1 MINLSKYLA
10 SNTKLLDAQETL
22 AQLKKEISSATLF
35 VKKIEEG
42 ELDTPYPGVNEH
54 DFNANSLSGSLIS
67 MRNQLK
73 NMSETES
80 QRKWITEGLAYFSE
94 VLRKNQQELEETSY
108 EIICNLVKYVKANQG
123 GIYIVNTDEQVLELK
138 GCYAYDRKKFID
150 KKFEFGEGLIG
161 QIYLEKETLLMS
173 DIPDNYI
180 NITSGLGDAPPRS
193 VVIVPL
199 KVNDEVLGIIELA
212 SFTNFEAYQVEFL
225 EKLGENIA
233 ASIST
238 IQINEKTQELL
249 AQSQKQAEELRTQE
263 EEMKQNLEEM
273 QATQEELARKDAESQ
288 SVLAALNTAYFVA
301 EINKNGEV
309 QSSNKQL
316 ANLINQVF
324 GVHHFEGENYKKYSN
339 SKVPFEKILEDVF
352 NGGNTSRVASFTAN
366 DQKKW
371 LFETY
376 SPIFDNQKQIKKI
389 LMVASDI
396 THGKEQE
403 LELVKIQDQIMTEK
417 GRMESF
423 MNSYTDDIFILDI
436 DRNVIQVNTSVQEK
450 FGSIGIEVTSGS
462 SVYNYVE
469 DNEEDEL
476 LNKKFIDHCFDTIAK
491 GESVSSVR
499 KYYLGD
505 QVGYYNVNFFPL
517 RSGDGVIGAGLVS
530 RDITDQR
537 LLQDQIISEK
547 GRMDS
552 FMDSTKD
559 QILLL
564 DLDFKIKNANKQSK
578 DFYQKNGLE
587 IKEGENLYEYLSE
600 ADRKSMQ
607 ADFAKVIKGETLT
620 IEKEVVFQ
628 NDSRSFSQIVVFPLI
643 VSGNVE
649 GIGIITR
656 DITEQKL
663 LQNQIFEEKGRM
675 DSFMNSTTYNIFLLD
690 KEAKIIQIN
699 KTVEDSYSKQNIT
712 IEIGMSLFDFITD
725 DDLVNM
731 KRRFKNALEGKAS
744 TEEVKY
750 IMGTFDNYFQSNIFP
765 LKSNDEIIGI
775 GLVSRDITDR
785 KKLELESAA
794 KNEELLASEE
804 ELRQNMEELSA
815 TQEEMQRVMKE
826 IQDSEAF
833 MTGLINSTTDTI
845 FTLDTDFRLLVYN
858 DVFRKT
864 WENLGFKVDKGI
876 HMSTYYTDT
885 AEWETYV
892 KLFKRCFGGEQ
903 FTTSGSKEIG
913 GNMHYFLFVYSP
925 IYDRSN
931 NVISVAIFAKDV
943 TEEELTKQQNAEL
956 LKETQEVADE
966 LKAQEEELR
975 QNMEELSAIQ
985 EMVMQEKGRME
996 SFMNSTTDN
1005 IFILDKGGN
1014 VIQVNEPV
1022 KAVFRLQGVE
1032 VKAGM
1037 SLLSLTEEH
1046 QKETIK
1052 ENLIKASNG
1061 ESSSQEIKYT
1071 FEGFN
1076 NYFHTQTFP
1085 LKSDGEVIGIGVVT
1099 RDITDRKK
1107 LEEEAAK
1114 KHEELMASEEE
1125 LRQNIEEMMAI
1136 QDQVV
1141 LEKGRIESFINSTSD
1156 SIMLLDT
1163 EGKFINLN
1171 GNAAK
1176 LFEQSGKA
1184 VKIGTP
1190 IFDYIDEEADYERTS
1205 ARIKNAAEGK
1215 SEIQEERHE
1224 IGGHKVY
1231 LQTQTFP
1238 LKSEGSIIGVALIT
1252 RDITERK
1259 LLEEEA
1265 AKRHEELMASE
1276 EELRQNMEELS
1287 ATQDEMQR
1295 IMIEVQNSEAFMKGL
1310 INSTTDTIFTLDH
1323 DLRLVIFN
1331 KVFRNTWEQLGFK
1344 VEKGTEMKV
1353 FYNNPKEW
1361 DTHESLFRRA
1371 LSGEVVTLDTS
1382 KEIGNETLYFNIIY
1396 TPIRNNS
1403 NRVIAAAVFAKDIT
1417 ESEIAK
1423 RQNAQLLKESQ
1434 QQTEELKAQE
1444 EELRQNMEEL
1454 AATQEEMQ
1462 RIMLEVQDNEAFLK
1476 GLINSTSDTIFTVD
1490 TDLKLINFNK
1500 VFVDTWEGLGI
1511 EVVKGVSIE
1520 AFYTDPEELKVHK
1533 SYLNKALSGEQFNL
1547 NVSKQIGETVVY
1559 FNIVYSP
1566 IEDKNGKVIAASV
1579 FGKDVTQEEIA
1590 KRENAELLKES
1601 QQQAEE
1607 LKAQEEELRQNMEEL
1622 SSTQEEMQRVMMEVQ
1637 NNESFL
1643 RGLIDSTSDT
1653 IFTVDTDLKLINF
1666 NKVFAETWEALGFNV
1681 VKGVELQSFYKD
1693 PEEWKQHK
1701 SLLSKTL
1708 SGEQLKLNVSKQIG
1722 DTESY
1727 FSIVYSPITDN
1738 EGNIIAASIFGKDI
1752 TQEEIAK
1759 RQNADLLKESQQQA
1773 EELKSQEEELRQ
1785 NMEELT
1791 TIQDMILEEKG
1802 RMESFMNSTTDS
1814 IFILDKDA
1822 NIIQANAVIKNSM
1835 KEYGLEVTAGM
1846 SVFDII
1852 APHEREGAKQD
1863 IELALAGK
1871 STNKEMK
1878 YESET
1883 LNGYL
1888 DIHTFPLYS
1897 NGEIIG
1903 VSIVSSDI
1911 TERKTLE
1918 ASAASRHEE
1927 LMASEEELRQ
1937 NLEEISTMQDMIVT
1951 EKGRMES
1958 FMNSTSDNIFLL
1970 DKDANIIQVN
1980 ESVKEVYRQ
1989 HNIEVKVGMSLF
2001 ELVTEDDKKNITRNI
2016 KNALKGKSTNE
2027 EKKYDLGEFNNYYH
2041 THTFPLKSGKEIVG
2055 VGIVTRDIT
2064 EEKRNALEVA
2074 TKHDELMASEEELR
2088 QNLEQMKTIQE
2099 MLNERNKEVESIR
2112 QEEKAR
2118 TEALLKEQQEM
2129 MEKFDKRAKSRE
2141 QELMERIKQLEAAAS
2156 KK

>member
-10 SNTKLLDAQETL
+10 SNTKLLEAQDTL

-42 ELDTPYPGVNEH
+42 ELDTPYPGVNEN

-73 NMSETES
+73 SMSETES

-123 GIYIVNTDEQVLELK
+123 GIYIVDTEEQVLELK

-193 VVIVPL
+193 IVIVPL

-233 ASIST
+233 SSIST

-249 AQSQKQAEELRTQE
+249 SQSQKQAEELRTQE

-288 SVLAALNTAYFVA
+288 SVLSALNTAYFVA

-316 ANLINQVF
+316 TNLINKVF
-324 GVHHFEGENYKKYSN
+324 GVHHIEGENYKKYSN
-339 SKVPFEKILEDVF
+339 SKVSFEKIIEDVF
-352 NGGNTSRVASFTAN
+352 NGGNSSRVASFAAN

-423 MNSYTDDIFILDI
+423 MNSYTDDIFILDK
-436 DRNVIQVNTSVQEK
+436 DREVIQVNASVNEK
-450 FGSIGIEVTSGS
+450 FRNVGIEVQVGS

-469 DNEEDEL
+469 DNDDDEL
-476 LNKKFIDHCFDTIAK
+476 LNKKFIDYCYDSVAK
-491 GESVSSVR
+491 GETVSSVR

-505 QVGYYNVNFFPL
+505 QVGYYNVSFFPL
-517 RSGDGVIGAGLVS
+517 KSGDGVIGAGLVS
-530 RDITDQR
+530 RDITEQR

-564 DLDFKIKNANKQSK
+564 DIDFKIKNANKQSK
-578 DFYQKNGLE
+578 DFYKKNGLE
-587 IKEGENLYEYLSE
+587 IKEGENLFEYLSE
-600 ADRKSMQ
+600 ADRKTMKL
-607 ADFAKVIKGETLT
+607 DFEKVLKGETLT
-620 IEKEVVFQ
+620 FEKEVVFQ
-628 NDSRSFSQIVVFPLI
+628 NASKSYSQIVVFPLTVAGKI
-643 VSGNVE
+643 E
-649 GIGIITR
+649 GIGVITR

-663 LQNQIFEEKGRM
+663 LQDQIIEEKGRM
-675 DSFMNSTTYNIFLLD
+675 ESFMNSTTDNIFLLD
-690 KEAKIIQIN
+690 KDAKIVQVN
-699 KTVEDSYSKQNIT
+699 NTVLESYGKRNI
-712 IEIGMSLFDFITD
+712 EVQIGMSLFDLTTD
-725 DDLVNM
+725 DDLENM
-731 KRRFKNALEGKAS
+731 KRRFNNALSGRAS
-744 TEEVKY
+744 SEESKY
-750 IMGTFDNYFQSNIFP
+750 TMGGFDNYFQSNVFP
-765 LKSNDEIIGI
+765 LKSHDEIIGVGI
-775 GLVSRDITDR
+775 VSRDITGR
-785 KKLELESAA
+785 KMLELESAA

-826 IQDSEAF
+826 IQDSESF
-833 MTGLINSTTDTI
+833 MKGLVNSTTDTI
-845 FTLDTDFRLLVYN
+845 FTIDKDFKLIVYN

-864 WENLGFKVDKGI
+864 WESFGFRVDKGM

-913 GNMHYFLFVYSP
+913 GDMHYFLFVYSP
-925 IYDRSN
+925 IYDVSN
-931 NVISVAIFAKDV
+931 NVISAAVFAKDV

-1005 IFILDKGGN
+1005 IFILDKAGDI
-1014 VIQVNEPV
+1014 IQVNEPV
-1022 KAVFRLQGVE
+1022 KEIFRAQGVE
-1032 VKAGM
+1032 VKSGM
-1037 SLLSLTEEH
+1037 SLLDLTEEH
-1046 QKETIK
+1046 QKESIK
-1052 ENLIKASNG
+1052 NNLIKASKG
-1061 ESSSQEIKYT
+1061 ESTGVELKYT

-1076 NYFHTQTFP
+1076 NYYHTQTFP
-1085 LKSDGEVIGIGVVT
+1085 LQSDGEVIGIGVVT
-1099 RDITDRKK
+1099 RDITDRKR

-1136 QDQVV
+1136 QDQVIQ
-1141 LEKGRIESFINSTSD
+1141 EKGRIESFINSTSD

-1171 GNAAK
+1171 SNAAD
-1176 LFEQSGKA
+1176 LFSQSGKA
-1184 VKIGTP
+1184 IKIGVP
-1190 IFDYIDEEADYERTS
+1190 IYDYIDAKVDNEKIRT
-1205 ARIKNAAEGK
+1205 RINNALAGK
-1215 SEIQEERHE
+1215 TEIEEERHD
-1224 IGGHKVY
+1224 IAGNKVY
-1231 LQTQTFP
+1231 LQVHTFP
-1238 LKSEGSIIGVALIT
+1238 LKSEGNIIGVALIT

-1295 IMIEVQNSEAFMKGL
+1295 IMVEVQNSEAFMKGL

-1344 VEKGTEMKV
+1344 VEKGTEMQV
-1353 FYNNPKEW
+1353 FYKDPKEW

-1371 LSGEVVTLDTS
+1371 LSGEVVTLNTS
-1382 KEIGNETLYFNIIY
+1382 KEIGNETMYFDIIY

-1417 ESEIAK
+1417 EAEIAK

-1454 AATQEEMQ
+1454 SATQEEMQ

-1490 TDLKLINFNK
+1490 RNLELINFNK
-1500 VFVDTWEGLGI
+1500 VFADTWESLGV
-1511 EVVKGVSIE
+1511 EVAKGVSIE
-1520 AFYTDPEELKVHK
+1520 TFYTDPEELKQHK
-1533 SYLNKALSGEQFNL
+1533 SYLKKALSGEQFNL
-1547 NVSKQIGETVVY
+1547 NVSKKIGETVVY
-1559 FNIVYSP
+1559 FSIVYSP
-1566 IEDKNGKVIAASV
+1566 IEDKDGKVIAASI
-1579 FGKDVTQEEIA
+1579 FGKDVTQEEIS

-1601 QQQAEE
+1601 QQQSEE
-1607 LKAQEEELRQNMEEL
+1607 LKA
-1622 SSTQEEMQRVMMEVQ
+1622 
-1637 NNESFL
+1637 
-1643 RGLIDSTSDT
+1643 
-1653 IFTVDTDLKLINF
+1653 
-1666 NKVFAETWEALGFNV
+1666 
-1681 VKGVELQSFYKD
+1681 
-1693 PEEWKQHK
+1693 
-1701 SLLSKTL
+1701 
-1708 SGEQLKLNVSKQIG
+1708 
-1722 DTESY
+1722 
-1727 FSIVYSPITDN
+1727 
-1738 EGNIIAASIFGKDI
+1738 
-1752 TQEEIAK
+1752 
-1759 RQNADLLKESQQQA
+1759 
-1773 EELKSQEEELRQ
+1773 QEEELRQ

-1802 RMESFMNSTTDS
+1802 RMESFMNSTTNS
-1814 IFILDKDA
+1814 IFILDKEA

-1835 KEYGLEVTAGM
+1835 KEYGIEVTTGM

-1852 APHEREGAKQD
+1852 APHEIEGAKKD
-1863 IELALAGK
+1863 IELALAGE
-1871 STNKEMK
+1871 TTRKEVS

-1888 DIHTFPLYS
+1888 DIQTFPLYS

-1911 TERKTLE
+1911 TERKSLE
-1918 ASAASRHEE
+1918 KDAAAKHEE

-1970 DKDANIIQVN
+1970 DKDANIIQAN
-1980 ESVKEVYRQ
+1980 DAVKEVYRQ

-2027 EKKYDLGEFNNYYH
+2027 EKKYDLGEFNNYYQ
-2041 THTFPLKSGKEIVG
+2041 THTFPLKSNKEIVG

-2064 EEKRNALEVA
+2064 AQKRTALEVA

-2099 MLNERNKEVESIR
+2099 MLNERNLEVESIR
-2112 QEEKAR
+2112 QEGKAK
-2118 TEALLKEQQEM
+2118 TEALLKEQQEIM
-2129 MEKFDKRAKSRE
+2129 KKFEKRSKSRE
-2141 QELMERIKQLEAAAS
+2141 AELMERIKQLEAAVS